1 MRLFNREQSLQV
13 LTLLVATFESL
24 DVVSDARLLDLPS
37 ESLFPPTKIS
47 RPALESETELFMNCV
62 VAPMMA
68 VINEISLDL
77 VTGLVSLLMAR
88 NDLMLIARSK
98 VSFHY
103 LLPSSS
109 LEMCID
115 NNPFRPGLRS

>member
-1 MRLFNREQSLQV
+1 LNREQSLQV

-37 ESLFPPTKIS
+37 ESPFPPGKRS
-47 RPALESETELFMNCV
+47 RPEFELETELFMNCV
-62 VAPMMA
+62 VAPMMT

-98 VSFHY
+98 VSFKIFF
-103 LLPSSS
+103 S
-109 LEMCID
+109 L
-115 NNPFRPGLRS
+115 RKKVLSQLVQT

>member
-24 DVVSDARLLDLPS
+24 DVVSDAPLLDLPAGS
-37 ESLFPPTKIS
+37 VFPSGKKS
-47 RPALESETELFMNCV
+47 RPELELETELFMNCV

-88 NDLMLIARSK
+88 NDLMRISRSK
-98 VSFHY
+98 VSFERVIFFY
-103 LLPSSS
+103 LL
-109 LEMCID
+109 
-115 NNPFRPGLRS
+115 F